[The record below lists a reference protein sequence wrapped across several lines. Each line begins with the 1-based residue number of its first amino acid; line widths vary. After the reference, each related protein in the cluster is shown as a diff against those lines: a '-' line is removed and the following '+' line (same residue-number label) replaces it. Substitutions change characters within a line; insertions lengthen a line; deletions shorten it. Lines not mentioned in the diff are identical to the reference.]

1 MPLRLAGISARYSV
15 PCSIQDDGP
24 EAIEHLSIVECLDP
38 EPAAEGHFGACM
50 DSVMSTFPARPLI
63 QHVAGAVE
71 RLVAIFQALSA
82 PPQREVTGA
91 IGELCVILAAADPAA
106 AVRAWHMDP
115 MERYDFAVDG
125 LRLDVKATKSAER
138 IHSLTAD
145 QACPPAGVIG
155 LLASVMVRQAS
166 GGVSLRQLVD
176 RIVGR
181 FRNDGEA
188 TLRLHQ
194 GLARILG
201 SSMLAAME
209 HRFDLE
215 AAVESLAF
223 FDLSEVPAVRPPF
236 PPGVSDVRFRVD
248 LQDLEQLDLMA
259 ARGALPKDSASLLPS
274 S

>member
-50 DSVMSTFPARPLI
+50 DSVMSTFPAQPLI
-63 QHVAGAVE
+63 QQVVGAVE

-82 PPQREVTGA
+82 PPQREVTGV
-91 IGELCVILAAADPAA
+91 IGELCVILAAADPVM

-115 MERYDFAVDG
+115 IERYDFAADG

-138 IHSLTAD
+138 IHSLSAD

-155 LLASVMVRQAS
+155 LLASVIVREAS
-166 GGVSLRQLVD
+166 GGASLRQLID
-176 RIVGR
+176 RIVR
-181 FRNDGEA
+181 RLRNDGDA

-201 SSMLAAME
+201 SSLPAAMDY
-209 HRFDLE
+209 RFDLE

-223 FDLSEVPAVRPPF
+223 FDLTEVPAVRPPF
-236 PPGVSDVRFRVD
+236 PAGVSHVRFRVD
-248 LQDLEQLDLMA
+248 LEDLELLDLMA
-259 ARGALPKDSASLLPS
+259 TQAALPTDSACILPPP
-274 S
+274 